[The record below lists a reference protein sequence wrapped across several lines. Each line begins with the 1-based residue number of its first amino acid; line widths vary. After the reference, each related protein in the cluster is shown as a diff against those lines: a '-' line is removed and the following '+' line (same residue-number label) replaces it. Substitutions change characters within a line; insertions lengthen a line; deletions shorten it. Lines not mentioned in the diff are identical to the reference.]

1 MSEYSIGLS
10 GLEVAQRAI
19 QIIGN
24 NIANA
29 STEGYHRQ
37 EPVIS
42 PIQGTLASGLYIGRG
57 AEISEVR
64 RMMDALL
71 EREIRRQASE
81 LGQANQELTTLQ
93 SLEALLG
100 DLTTD
105 GLGGALS
112 NFFGSLTRLAED
124 ATNPV
129 YRAEVVS
136 AGRALANQ
144 FRALSTTLGNLQ
156 EQVVLEA
163 RDLGE
168 EVNRLAREIAD
179 ANVANAGLWNSG
191 SSNGNLLDIRDRATA
206 ELADLAEI
214 QINAGQD
221 GSYAAYAWGT
231 PVVLG
236 GRVTEIEVDYADAET
251 IGVSIK
257 GAHHYDTTVRGGRLG
272 AMLALYNDLLPRIRQ
287 DLDTLAREIIQHL
300 NQCHVQGLGT
310 AGSFTELAGWAVADS
325 PLGTWDAPVV
335 AGDIHLRVI
344 DTATGDVT
352 RRTVTISD
360 PDTDTASDVVALLDA
375 IPNLSASFS
384 ASRVRLQA
392 ATGFTFDFLPAMTP
406 SPATSTLTGTAE
418 PTISGLYRGDENQ
431 TFTGTV
437 VGTGEVGITADLAI
451 EVRDGGG
458 ELVKTLTVGAGYPA
472 EDPLEVGDGISV
484 SLSRGTLNNGEQ
496 FTIDALANSDPT
508 GFLAASGL
516 NTFFSGTSAETMDV
530 AERVRDSQTCL
541 AAALGAGDANNENV
555 LRMAEVGD
563 TQIDSLDGDKPG
575 DAYRR
580 MVSNVGQW
588 ITVRRARR
596 DGLESITQELKNQR
610 EDLSGVDINE
620 EAAKLLIFERM
631 FQGMA
636 KYMATI
642 DQAYDELLELL

>member
-1 MSEYSIGLS
+1 MSGSSIGLS
-10 GLEVAQRAI
+10 GLKVAQQAI

-42 PIQGTLASGLYIGRG
+42 PIQSTPVLTTHIGGG
-57 AEISEVR
+57 AEIGEVR
-64 RMMDALL
+64 RMIDVLL
-71 EREIRRQASE
+71 EREIRRQTSE
-81 LGQANQELTTLQ
+81 LGQVNQELTTLQ
-93 SLEALLG
+93 SVEALLG
-100 DLTTD
+100 DLTIS
-105 GLGGALS
+105 GLAEALS

-124 ATNPV
+124 ATSPV

-136 AGRALANQ
+136 AGYALANQ
-144 FRALSTTLGNLQ
+144 FRALSTTLGDLQ

-163 RDLGE
+163 RSLAE

-179 ANVANAGLWNSG
+179 ANVANASLWVR
-191 SSNGNLLDIRDRATA
+191 SSSDSNLLDIRDRAAA
-206 ELADLAEI
+206 ELADLAEV

-221 GSYAAYAWGT
+221 RSYTAYVWDT

-236 GRVTEIEVDYADAET
+236 GHVTEIEVDYVDAEA
-251 IGVSIK
+251 IGVSVK
-257 GAHHYDTTVRGGRLG
+257 DALHYETTARGGRLG
-272 AMLALYNDLLPRIRQ
+272 AMLALYNDLLPRIKQ
-287 DLDTLAREIIQHL
+287 DLDTLAHEIIQRV

-310 AGSFTELAGWAVADS
+310 AGSFDELTGWAVADS
-325 PLGTWDAPVV
+325 PVGEWTTPVT

-344 DTATGDVT
+344 DTATGEVT
-352 RRTVTISD
+352 RRTVTISA
-360 PDTDTASDVVALLDA
+360 PDTETASDIVALLDA
-375 IPNLSASFS
+375 IPNLSASFP

-392 ATGFTFDFLPAMTP
+392 ATGFEFDFLPAMTAT
-406 SPATSTLTGTAE
+406 PATSTLTGTAE
-418 PTISGLYRGDENQ
+418 PTISGLYEGDGNQ
-431 TFTGTV
+431 TFTCTV

-458 ELVKTLTVGAGYPA
+458 ELVKTLSVGAGYPA
-472 EDPLEVGDGISV
+472 EDLLEVDDGIIV
-484 SLSRGTLNNGEQ
+484 SLSTGTLNDGEQ

-530 AERVRDSQTCL
+530 VERVRDSQACL
-541 AAALGAGDANNENV
+541 ATALGAGDTDNKNV

-563 TQIDSLDGDKPG
+563 TPIDSLDGDKPR
-575 DAYRR
+575 DAYHR
-580 MVSNVGQW
+580 MVATVGQW
-588 ITVRRARR
+588 VAVRRARR
-596 DGLESITQELKNQR
+596 DGLESITQELKGQR
-610 EDLSGVDINE
+610 EDVSGVDINE

-631 FQGMA
+631 FQSMA

-642 DQAYDELLELL
+642 DRVYDELLELL

>member
-1 MSEYSIGLS
+1 MSEYSVALS

-19 QIIGN
+19 RVIGN

-64 RMMDALL
+64 RMMDVLL

-81 LGQANQELTTLQ
+81 LGQVNQELTTLQ

-112 NFFGSLTRLAED
+112 NFFVSLTRLAED
-124 ATNPV
+124 ATSPA
-129 YRAEVVS
+129 YRADVVS
-136 AGRALANQ
+136 TGRALANQ
-144 FRALSTTLGNLQ
+144 FRAVSTTLGDIE

-179 ANVANAGLWNSG
+179 ANVANAGLWNR
-191 SSNGNLLDIRDRATA
+191 SSSDGNLLDIRDRTTA

-214 QINAGQD
+214 QIDVGQD
-221 GSYAAYAWGT
+221 GSYAACAWGT

-236 GRVTEIEVDYADAET
+236 GHVTEIEVDYADAET
-251 IGVSIK
+251 IGVSVK
-257 GAHHYDTTVRGGRLG
+257 DARHYDTTVRGGQIG

-287 DLDTLAREIIQHL
+287 DLDTLAREIIQRL

-310 AGSFTELAGWAVADS
+310 AGSFTELTGWAVADS
-325 PLGTWDAPVV
+325 PLGTWEAPVV
-335 AGDIHLRVI
+335 AGDIRLRVI

-352 RRTVTISD
+352 RHTVTISD
-360 PDTDTASDVVALLDA
+360 PDTDTASGVVALLDA

-384 ASRVRLQA
+384 NSRVHIQA

-418 PTISGLYRGDENQ
+418 PTISGLYQGDANQ
-431 TFTGTV
+431 TFSGTV

-516 NTFFSGTSAETMDV
+516 NTFFSGASAGTMDV
-530 AERVRDSQTCL
+530 AERVSDSHACL
-541 AAALGAGDANNENV
+541 ATALGAGDANNQNV

-563 TQIDSLDGDKPG
+563 TPIDSLDGDKLG
-575 DAYRR
+575 DACRR

-596 DGLESITQELKNQR
+596 DGLQSITQELKGQR
-610 EDLSGVDINE
+610 EDFSGVDINE

-631 FQGMA
+631 FQSMA

-642 DQAYDELLELL
+642 NRAYDELLELL